1 MLIQETH
8 MVYNFITLKLPEINA
23 TYQKK
28 KNVGMITSIDF
39 HRNFEPYIKN
49 YLLCCIVAQK
59 KSS

>member
-1 MLIQETH
+1 MQPI
-8 MVYNFITLKLPEINA
+8 KR
-23 TYQKK
+23 

-49 YLLCCIVAQK
+49 YLLRCIVAQK